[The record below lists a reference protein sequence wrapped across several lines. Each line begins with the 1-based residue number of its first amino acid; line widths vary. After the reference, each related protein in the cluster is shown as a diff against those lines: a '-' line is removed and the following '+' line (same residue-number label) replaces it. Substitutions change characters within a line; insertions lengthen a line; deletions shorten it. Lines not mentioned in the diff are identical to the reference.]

1 MLRPSKLTNHA
12 KVLILAFLSG
22 LPALAFTVYIA
33 IRDDYSTLTLY
44 SMGILVLGVYI
55 ACLAT
60 MYRLVVR
67 PLQTMANI
75 VSALKEKDY
84 TLRVKY
90 TNTDDPMGLSFS
102 ELNDLADKLQNQ
114 RLDMIETH
122 QLLFKIL
129 EEVEAAVLCFD
140 NDDQLVMANRY
151 AQELYGSNTD
161 SLLGQ
166 RASELGLKNVLAS
179 TLQTTQE
186 IEFPS
191 RKSRWLVK
199 HSPYRDDGRPHMMLL
214 IADLQG
220 PLREE
225 ELDAWKKLIR
235 VLGHELN
242 NSMTPL
248 KSMANSLER
257 MLAKPSLPD
266 DWKEDMEDGLS
277 VIGRRVDSLSRFVNG
292 YSQLARTPRPQKSPL
307 NITRFMERVIRFE
320 PSFNID
326 LQPGPDI
333 NILGDEGQLY
343 QVIINLLKNAVEAS
357 ASTNGKVSATWRTN
371 DESIYIRIIDEG
383 QGLANEDNLFVPFF
397 STKRSGSG
405 IGLALS
411 RQIVEAHKGRIAL
424 ENRIERNGCIA
435 TVTLPIKDEEAVGEI
450 APEVESS

>member
-12 KVLILAFLSG
+12 KVLILAVLSG
-22 LPALAFTVYIA
+22 LPALAFMAYIA
-33 IRDDYSTLTLY
+33 IRDEYSTLTLY
-44 SMGILVLGVYI
+44 SMGILVFGVYI
-55 ACLAT
+55 ACLTAI
-60 MYRLVVR
+60 YRLVVR

-75 VSALKEKDY
+75 VAALKEKDY

-140 NDDQLVMANRY
+140 SEDQLVMANRY
-151 AQELYGSNTD
+151 AQELYGEETD
-161 SLLGQ
+161 SLMGKS
-166 RASELGLKNVLAS
+166 ADKLGLKEALAS
-179 TLQTTQE
+179 TLQTAHE
-186 IEFPS
+186 IEFPA

-199 HSPYRDDGRPHMMLL
+199 HSPYRDDGKPHMMLL

-257 MLAKPSLPD
+257 MIAKPTLPD
-266 DWKEDMEDGLS
+266 DWKSDMEEGLS
-277 VIGRRVDSLSRFVNG
+277 VIGRRVDSLSRFVHG
-292 YSQLARTPRPQKSPL
+292 YSQLARTPRPQKAPF
-307 NITRFMERVIRFE
+307 NVGRFMERVMRFE
-320 PSFNID
+320 SGYAIN
-326 LQPGPDI
+326 LQPGPE
-333 NILGDEGQLY
+333 LSLLADEGQLE
-343 QVIINLLKNAVEAS
+343 QVLVNLLKNAVE
-357 ASTNGKVSATWRTN
+357 STKDNDGHVTATWSAN
-371 DESIYIRIIDEG
+371 DDNVYFRVIDDG

-397 STKRSGSG
+397 STKRHGSG

-411 RQIVEAHKGRIAL
+411 RQIVEAHDGRITL
-424 ENRIERNGCIA
+424 ENRIERSGCIA
-435 TVTLPIKDEEAVGEI
+435 TVVLPLRDAVKEEDPAAAI
-450 APEVESS
+450 